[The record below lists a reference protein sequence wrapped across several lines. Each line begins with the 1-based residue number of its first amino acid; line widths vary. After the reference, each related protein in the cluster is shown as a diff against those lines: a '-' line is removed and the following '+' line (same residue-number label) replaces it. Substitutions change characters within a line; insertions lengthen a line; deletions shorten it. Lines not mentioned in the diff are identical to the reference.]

1 MDIKA
6 CYISADDKDTVSS
19 IENFAELDSKNETM
33 LSYKGND
40 IYKKSA
46 SVEAIN
52 YGYAFYIYDFGV
64 LDDEKIDNFI
74 SKDIKI
80 IVGGSKLWEVENLF
94 NTMDKLQ
101 KLREINYLINYTAQE
116 EQKEFL
122 PNMEHYQKTTYF
134 PEYSPDPFS
143 TDVNLNL
150 YHKIFKEYLIEKTN
164 RLTIVENP
172 KKQLFGFLKRG
183 GK

>member
-1 MDIKA
+1 MGIKA
-6 CYISADDKDTVSS
+6 CYISSDNKETVTH
-19 IENFAELDSKNETM
+19 IENYAELDSKNETM

-64 LDDEKIDNFI
+64 LDDEKLDNFI

-80 IVGGSKLWEVENLF
+80 IVGGSKFWEVDNLF
-94 NTMDKLQ
+94 DTMEQLQ
-101 KLREINYLINYTAQE
+101 KLKEINYLINFTAGE

-122 PNMEHYQKTTYF
+122 PNMRQYEKTTYF
-134 PEYSPDPFS
+134 PEYTPNPFA
-143 TDVNLNL
+143 TNVNLSL
-150 YHKIFKEYLIEKTN
+150 YHKMFKEYLIEKTN